1 MSDDI
6 VKIVGNRKIKARKEP
21 YFGMKPWSPHDL
33 RRTACTNL
41 ARVGV
46 SDEVGE
52 EVMNHIKP
60 GVVGVYNKYRY
71 DEEKKFALQKWEVLL
86 LEILA
91 AKQSKQ

>member
-1 MSDDI
+1 
-6 VKIVGNRKIKARKEP
+6 
-21 YFGMKPWSPHDL
+21 
-33 RRTACTNL
+33 
-41 ARVGV
+41 
-46 SDEVGE
+46 
-52 EVMNHIKP
+52 MNHIKP